1 MTDQSKLEKLFRQ
14 HYRQMYRLATMLLHD
29 DAESKDVVHDIFAHL
44 LNDSKELKEETAEHY
59 LLTCVRNRCLNVIRS
74 RQIQER
80 VEHLYLLDLDT
91 TITPTELPFVWV
103 SVKPPS
109 ISICAVR
116 LINYVHILITN
127 ERMNKTDLL
136 LQMMEQPQHYTAEE
150 WQEILADEECR
161 ELYTLMSKT
170 QSAID
175 ATRAD
180 QEVTDDMID
189 AEWQRLSDEK
199 QEVRNEKFSL
209 LKFAAMFV
217 GILMLSGIAFAAIH
231 FASHYNAPEEQ
242 DTEVVKNSQS
252 SNSCPQLAEPDT
264 IATRQPKLYDNVPL
278 GEIFEE
284 LSACYHVK
292 VVYQNE
298 DAPRLRL
305 FYQWKPEYTLEK
317 VVEMLNNFEWIQI
330 QTENDTLFIR
340 TTAIPAK
347 DC

>member
-1 MTDQSKLEKLFRQ
+1 
-14 HYRQMYRLATMLLHD
+14 
-29 DAESKDVVHDIFAHL
+29 
-44 LNDSKELKEETAEHY
+44 
-59 LLTCVRNRCLNVIRS
+59 
-74 RQIQER
+74 
-80 VEHLYLLDLDT
+80 
-91 TITPTELPFVWV
+91 
-103 SVKPPS
+103 
-109 ISICAVR
+109 
-116 LINYVHILITN
+116 
-127 ERMNKTDLL
+127 MNKTDLL
-136 LQMMEQPQHYTAEE
+136 LQMMEQPQYYTAEE
-150 WQEILADEECR
+150 WQEILADEDCR

-175 ATRAD
+175 AARAD

-189 AEWQRLSDEK
+189 AEWQLLSDEK
-199 QEVRNEKFSL
+199 RKATGRRVSGNEVRSEKYSL

-231 FASHYNAPEEQ
+231 IASHYNAPKEQ
-242 DTEVVKNSQS
+242 ETKVIKNSQPS
-252 SNSCPQLAEPDT
+252 TSCSQLAEPDT
-264 IATRQPKLYDNVPL
+264 IVAPQPKLYDNVPL

-284 LSACYHVK
+284 LSGYYNVK

>member
-1 MTDQSKLEKLFRQ
+1 
-14 HYRQMYRLATMLLHD
+14 
-29 DAESKDVVHDIFAHL
+29 
-44 LNDSKELKEETAEHY
+44 
-59 LLTCVRNRCLNVIRS
+59 
-74 RQIQER
+74 
-80 VEHLYLLDLDT
+80 
-91 TITPTELPFVWV
+91 
-103 SVKPPS
+103 
-109 ISICAVR
+109 
-116 LINYVHILITN
+116 
-127 ERMNKTDLL
+127 MNKTDLL
-136 LQMMEQPQHYTAEE
+136 LQMMEQPQHYTEEE
-150 WQEILADEECR
+150 WQEILADVECR
-161 ELYTLMSKT
+161 ELYALMSKT

-175 ATRAD
+175 AARAD

-199 QEVRNEKFSL
+199 RKATGRRVSGNEVRSEKYSL

-231 FASHYNAPEEQ
+231 IASHYNASEQ
-242 DTEVVKNSQS
+242 ETKVIKNSQPSTS
-252 SNSCPQLAEPDT
+252 SPQLAEPDT
-264 IATRQPKLYDNVPL
+264 IAAPQPKLYDNVPL

-284 LSACYHVK
+284 LSDYYKVK

-330 QTENDTLFIR
+330 KTENDTLFIR

>member
-1 MTDQSKLEKLFRQ
+1 
-14 HYRQMYRLATMLLHD
+14 
-29 DAESKDVVHDIFAHL
+29 
-44 LNDSKELKEETAEHY
+44 
-59 LLTCVRNRCLNVIRS
+59 
-74 RQIQER
+74 
-80 VEHLYLLDLDT
+80 
-91 TITPTELPFVWV
+91 
-103 SVKPPS
+103 
-109 ISICAVR
+109 
-116 LINYVHILITN
+116 
-127 ERMNKTDLL
+127 MNKTDLL

-161 ELYTLMSKT
+161 ELYALMSKT
-170 QSAID
+170 QSAIY

-199 QEVRNEKFSL
+199 RKATGRRVSGNEVRSDKYSL

-231 FASHYNAPEEQ
+231 IVSHYNAPKEQ
-242 DTEVVKNSQS
+242 ETKVIKNSQPSTS
-252 SNSCPQLAEPDT
+252 SPQLAEPDT
-264 IATRQPKLYDNVPL
+264 IAAPQPKLYDNVPI

-284 LSACYHVK
+284 LSGYYNVK

>member
-1 MTDQSKLEKLFRQ
+1 
-14 HYRQMYRLATMLLHD
+14 
-29 DAESKDVVHDIFAHL
+29 
-44 LNDSKELKEETAEHY
+44 
-59 LLTCVRNRCLNVIRS
+59 
-74 RQIQER
+74 
-80 VEHLYLLDLDT
+80 
-91 TITPTELPFVWV
+91 
-103 SVKPPS
+103 
-109 ISICAVR
+109 
-116 LINYVHILITN
+116 
-127 ERMNKTDLL
+127 MNKTDLL
-136 LQMMEQPQHYTAEE
+136 LQMMEQPQRYTEEE

-175 ATRAD
+175 ADRAD

-217 GILMLSGIAFAAIH
+217 GILTLSGIAFAAIH
-231 FASHYNAPEEQ
+231 IASHYNAPKEQ
-242 DTEVVKNSQS
+242 ETKVIKNSQPS
-252 SNSCPQLAEPDT
+252 SSCPQLAEPDT
-264 IATRQPKLYDNVPL
+264 IAAP
-278 GEIFEE
+278 IFEE
-284 LSACYHVK
+284 LSAYYNVK

-330 QTENDTLFIR
+330 KTENDTLFIR

>member
-1 MTDQSKLEKLFRQ
+1 M
-14 HYRQMYRLATMLLHD
+14 
-29 DAESKDVVHDIFAHL
+29 ESP
-44 LNDSKELKEETAEHY
+44 LK
-59 LLTCVRNRCLNVIRS
+59 R
-74 RQIQER
+74 
-80 VEHLYLLDLDT
+80 
-91 TITPTELPFVWV
+91 LPFAKV
-103 SVKPPS
+103 SVRPLS

-116 LINYVHILITN
+116 LINYVHILTTN

-161 ELYTLMSKT
+161 ELYTLLSKT

-175 ATRAD
+175 AARAD

-189 AEWQRLSDEK
+189 AEWQRLSHEK
-199 QEVRNEKFSL
+199 REVRSEKYSF

-217 GILMLSGIAFAAIH
+217 GILMLSGIAYAAIH
-231 FASHYNAPEEQ
+231 IVSHYNAPKEQ
-242 DTEVVKNSQS
+242 DTEIIKNSQPSTAS
-252 SNSCPQLAEPDT
+252 SQLAEPDT
-264 IATRQPKLYDNVPL
+264 TATLQPKLYDNVPL

-284 LSACYHVK
+284 LSGYYNVK

>member
-1 MTDQSKLEKLFRQ
+1 
-14 HYRQMYRLATMLLHD
+14 
-29 DAESKDVVHDIFAHL
+29 
-44 LNDSKELKEETAEHY
+44 
-59 LLTCVRNRCLNVIRS
+59 
-74 RQIQER
+74 
-80 VEHLYLLDLDT
+80 
-91 TITPTELPFVWV
+91 
-103 SVKPPS
+103 
-109 ISICAVR
+109 
-116 LINYVHILITN
+116 
-127 ERMNKTDLL
+127 MNKTDLL
-136 LQMMEQPQHYTAEE
+136 LQMMEQPQHYTEEE
-150 WQEILADEECR
+150 WQEIFADVECR

-170 QSAID
+170 QSAIY
-175 ATRAD
+175 ATRAE

-189 AEWQRLSDEK
+189 AEWQRLSREK
-199 QEVRNEKFSL
+199 RKATGRRVSGNEVRSEKYSL

-231 FASHYNAPEEQ
+231 IASHYNAPKEQ
-242 DTEVVKNSQS
+242 ETKVIKNSQPSTS
-252 SNSCPQLAEPDT
+252 SPQLAEPDT
-264 IATRQPKLYDNVPL
+264 IVAPQPKLYDNVPL

-284 LSACYHVK
+284 LSGYYNVK

>member
-1 MTDQSKLEKLFRQ
+1 
-14 HYRQMYRLATMLLHD
+14 
-29 DAESKDVVHDIFAHL
+29 
-44 LNDSKELKEETAEHY
+44 
-59 LLTCVRNRCLNVIRS
+59 
-74 RQIQER
+74 
-80 VEHLYLLDLDT
+80 
-91 TITPTELPFVWV
+91 
-103 SVKPPS
+103 
-109 ISICAVR
+109 
-116 LINYVHILITN
+116 
-127 ERMNKTDLL
+127 MNKTELL
-136 LQMMEQPQHYTAEE
+136 LQMMERPQRYTADE

-175 ATRAD
+175 AARAEK
-180 QEVTDDMID
+180 EVTDDMID

-199 QEVRNEKFSL
+199 RKATGRRVSGNEVRSEKYSL

-217 GILMLSGIAFAAIH
+217 GVLMLSGLAFAAIH
-231 FASHYNAPEEQ
+231 IASHYNASEQ
-242 DTEVVKNSQS
+242 ETKVIKNSQPSTS
-252 SNSCPQLAEPDT
+252 SPQLAEPDT
-264 IATRQPKLYDNVPL
+264 IVAPQPKLYDNVPL

-284 LSACYHVK
+284 LSAYYNVK

>member
-1 MTDQSKLEKLFRQ
+1 
-14 HYRQMYRLATMLLHD
+14 MY
-29 DAESKDVVHDIFAHL
+29 
-44 LNDSKELKEETAEHY
+44 
-59 LLTCVRNRCLNVIRS
+59 
-74 RQIQER
+74 
-80 VEHLYLLDLDT
+80 
-91 TITPTELPFVWV
+91 
-103 SVKPPS
+103 
-109 ISICAVR
+109 
-116 LINYVHILITN
+116 
-127 ERMNKTDLL
+127 KTDLL

-161 ELYTLMSKT
+161 EIS
-170 QSAID
+170 
-175 ATRAD
+175 RAD

-199 QEVRNEKFSL
+199 QEVRSEKYSL

-231 FASHYNAPEEQ
+231 IASHYNASEQ
-242 DTEVVKNSQS
+242 ETKVIKNSQS
-252 SNSCPQLAEPDT
+252 SNSSPQLAEPDT
-264 IATRQPKLYDNVPL
+264 IATPQPKLYDNVPL

-284 LSACYHVK
+284 LSGYYNVK

-330 QTENDTLFIR
+330 QTEVVRHCVSCKR
-340 TTAIPAK
+340 TEDHTYLSGCRPF
-347 DC
+347 

>member
-1 MTDQSKLEKLFRQ
+1 
-14 HYRQMYRLATMLLHD
+14 
-29 DAESKDVVHDIFAHL
+29 
-44 LNDSKELKEETAEHY
+44 
-59 LLTCVRNRCLNVIRS
+59 
-74 RQIQER
+74 
-80 VEHLYLLDLDT
+80 
-91 TITPTELPFVWV
+91 
-103 SVKPPS
+103 
-109 ISICAVR
+109 
-116 LINYVHILITN
+116 
-127 ERMNKTDLL
+127 MNKTDLL

-150 WQEILADEECR
+150 WQEILADVECR

-175 ATRAD
+175 AARAD

-189 AEWQRLSDEK
+189 AEWQLLSDEK
-199 QEVRNEKFSL
+199 REVKSERYSL
-209 LKFAAMFV
+209 FKFAAMFV

-231 FASHYNAPEEQ
+231 IASHYNAPKEQ
-242 DTEVVKNSQS
+242 DSEVVKNSQS
-252 SNSCPQLAEPDT
+252 SNSSSQLAEPDT
-264 IATRQPKLYDNVPL
+264 IAAPQPKLYDNVPI

-284 LSACYHVK
+284 LSGYYNVK

-317 VVEMLNNFEWIQI
+317 VVEMLNNFEWMQI